1 MCNIQEISFS
11 AEEKHIL
18 AGLLG
23 SLSPSTVESIIADLQ
38 ANAKGAEAN
47 GLGGSCRKNYDICT
61 CILISLKKLAFLRK
75 ICISGLLI
83 SDKRV
88 NGNGLYAI
96 L

>member
-1 MCNIQEISFS
+1 MCNIQKISFS

-47 GLGGSCRKNYDICT
+47 GLGGSCRKNYDIC
-61 CILISLKKLAFLRK
+61 ILISLKKLAF
-75 ICISGLLI
+75 
-83 SDKRV
+83 
-88 NGNGLYAI
+88 
-96 L
+96 